1 MNYLILLILSLI
13 LVGFALIALGINFF
27 LNRRQSLKEGPSKN
41 ESVKGGKN
49 IRCGCGRENYCPIE
63 YAQD

>member
-1 MNYLILLILSLI
+1 MNFLILLILSLI

-27 LNRRQSLKEGPSKN
+27 LRRRQPLKDGFSKN
-41 ESVKGGKN
+41 ESVKGGKD
-49 IRCGCGRENYCPIE
+49 IRCGCGRGNCCPVE